1 MDYLS
6 IFPEEVSGI
15 SVAECRRITDQVSRH
30 LQANLKRL
38 QITEDLTDQISD
50 IFVPLASSLCSRAKQ
65 QQDKLIVGINGAQGS
80 GKSTLCVLLETILNE
95 GFGLR
100 TTSLSIDDLYCTRAE
115 RMASGER
122 IHPLLATRGVPG
134 THDVS
139 LGMEILKQLSNKE
152 SGHNIAI
159 PVFNKAADDRAS
171 EEEWHKAVTPFDLI
185 LFEGWCVGARP
196 QDESLLASPVN
207 TLEAKEDCDGTWRRY
222 VNKRLKSDYAELFD
236 QLDLL
241 IMLQVPDLECVFKWR
256 SLQEHKLALQQGG
269 TSATHIM
276 SQAEL
281 EHFIMH
287 YERLTS
293 HMLSEMPEYSDI
305 VLRLNRDHRIDG
317 VRINRGYL
325 KEKVST

>member
-6 IFPEEVSGI
+6 IFPEELSGI
-15 SVAECRRITDQVSRH
+15 SNAECIRITDLISRH
-30 LQANLKRL
+30 LQANLKQL
-38 QITEDLTDQISD
+38 KITEDLTDQISD
-50 IFVPLASSLCSRAKQ
+50 IFVPLASSLCVKAKQ

-100 TTSLSIDDLYCTRAE
+100 ATSLSIDDLYCTRAE
-115 RMASGER
+115 RRVSGER

-139 LGMEILKQLSNKE
+139 LGMEILKRLSNKE

-159 PVFNKAADDRAS
+159 PVFDKAADDRAP
-171 EEEWHKAVTPFDLI
+171 EEEWRKATPPFDLI

-207 TLEAKEDCDGTWRRY
+207 TLEANEDCDGTWRSY

-256 SLQEHKLALQQGG
+256 SLQERKLALQQGE
-269 TSATHIM
+269 TLATHIL

-281 EHFIMH
+281 ERFIMH

-305 VLRLNRDHRIDG
+305 VLRLNSDHRIDG
-317 VRINRGYL
+317 IRINSGYL
-325 KEKVST
+325 KEQVSV